1 MLRGEN
7 PSIALAEKRRT
18 KIINYIKQNP
28 KTTKNNL
35 VNYMTD
41 NGSSLMT
48 THKILKDLE
57 RREIIK
63 VEKPNTQVNYLTI
76 NDQNEFNIISNKLQD
91 IENMI
96 DDMDQNLLTIYK
108 AQKDVDSKMLP
119 RNVFMDELSARFTS
133 PFLMCINTILRVL
146 LVRIHNKITDEE
158 YANTL
163 NAKIVNLMLRVDKF
177 MIYLKPIKVL
187 DSWIFDMRQLSNDL
201 PTHERN
207 LQKFAQK
214 NGIDVRLLKPIADK
228 IENFKEYFT
237 DDVGFPI

>member
-96 DDMDQNLLTIYK
+96 DDMDQNLLIIYK
-108 AQKDVDSKMLP
+108 AQKDIDTKMLP

-133 PFLMCINTILRVL
+133 PFLMSINTILRVL
-146 LVRIHNKITDEE
+146 LVRIHNKINDED

-201 PTHERN
+201 RTHERN